1 MQVNL
6 MLLLLVQ
13 VQRASESSAIA
24 IGKSTQAKSGK
35 SIAVGEGAVADG
47 TATIAIG
54 AGNNATGWGATAVG
68 KNVQVTKR
76 KIYWYWLGF
85 NC

>member
-1 MQVNL
+1 
-6 MLLLLVQ
+6 
-13 VQRASESSAIA
+13 
-24 IGKSTQAKSGK
+24 
-35 SIAVGEGAVADG
+35 VGEGAVADG
-47 TATIAIG
+47 TATISIG